1 MNTKVRKKYTRKPYS
16 KLAKVNVPEMLYQA
30 FFKQV
35 PYGMSTVIDKMRLAK
50 PQPRGRGFTRLVW
63 DLSVLE
69 WEDLYARV
77 CVVRG
82 QLKGCD
88 RDTQLRAA
96 VCAKAMSF
104 RMEALGVTSVIK
116 YETVHSINGAKKRKG
131 KGKKKDS
138 VVTPVSPPAVDDV
151 QVAISNPIV
160 LDTADDVEEADSSNL
175 GRFMADI
182 KLGGI
187 S

>member
-30 FFKQV
+30 FFTHV
-35 PYGMSTVIDKMRLAK
+35 PDGLSTVIDKIRLIE
-50 PQPRGRGFTRLVW
+50 PQPRGRGLTRILR
-63 DLSVLE
+63 DITEDE
-69 WEDLYARV
+69 WEVLYARV
-77 CVVRG
+77 CIIRG
-82 QLKGCD
+82 GLRGCD

-96 VCAKAMSF
+96 ICGKAMTF
-104 RMEALGVTSVIK
+104 RMEALGVKSVIK

-131 KGKKKDS
+131 KKKGS
-138 VVTPVSPPAVDDV
+138 VMTPVSPPVVDDV
-151 QVAISNPIV
+151 TVDISNPIV
-160 LDTADDVEEADSSNL
+160 LDPVDDVEEADSSNL